1 MSKTI
6 LTVAHLAHRWGV
18 STNLV
23 YKRLYRMRQDYQAS
37 YRYDYVRYH
46 GPAGVT
52 TGVTRGV
59 HPPQM
64 PVWHRDAQS
73 RRIWFETET
82 VITWEKTEYGRAWL
96 ARQTDTPV
104 SNRVV

>member
-6 LTVAHLAHRWGV
+6 LTVADLADRWGV

-23 YKRLYRMRQDYQAS
+23 YKRLDRMARSYQAS
-37 YRYDYVRYH
+37 YRYSYVRYH
-46 GPAGVT
+46 GPAAVT

-82 VITWEKTEYGRAWL
+82 VITWEHTTYARAWL
-96 ARQTDTPV
+96 ARHTEGNTT
-104 SNRVV
+104 